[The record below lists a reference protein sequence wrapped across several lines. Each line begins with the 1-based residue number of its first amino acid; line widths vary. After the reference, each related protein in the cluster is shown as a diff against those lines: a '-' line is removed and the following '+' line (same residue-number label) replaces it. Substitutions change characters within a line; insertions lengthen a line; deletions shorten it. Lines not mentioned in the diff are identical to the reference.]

1 MLPHTSEMIATHHVQ
16 ELHRGAAA
24 HRRARQVAAGT
35 PARNRLGTLLIR
47 TGTRLLGDAAATTST
62 TASSAAT
69 ASGPSRPVQPAH

>member
-1 MLPHTSEMIATHHVQ
+1 MLPHTSEMIATHHVR
-16 ELHRGAAA
+16 ELHRSAAA

-62 TASSAAT
+62 TAST
-69 ASGPSRPVQPAH
+69 APGPPHPVQPAH